1 MAGSASKSMFPAPV
15 AVGILA
21 AAIGVGIGYW
31 SRGYAEDHRVAAS
44 GGGGGA
50 MGRGGSGGGMMGG
63 MGGGGGQQ
71 HPNVGAL
78 TRTVRGLSLIEVA
91 QGKGLTPDQ
100 RAKIKP
106 ILEDAEKADPMTEDQ
121 AEKLNDQLQAA
132 LNDGQ
137 KEALTELTPARGG
150 RGGGGPGGGGMMG
163 GGPPGMSGRSGAGAR
178 GAGGGVGGGGQ
189 MDFDHPFKSGAN
201 KENLDRLVGGGE
213 K

>member
-31 SRGYAEDHRVAAS
+31 SRGYAEEHRMAAS
-44 GGGGGA
+44 GGGGG
-50 MGRGGSGGGMMGG
+50 MGRGGSGGGGMMGGMGG

-100 RAKIKP
+100 SAKIKP
-106 ILEDAEKADPMTEDQ
+106 ILEDAAKADPMTEDQ
-121 AEKLNDQLQAA
+121 AEKLNDHLKAA

-137 KEALTELTPARGG
+137 KEALT
-150 RGGGGPGGGGMMG
+150 
-163 GGPPGMSGRSGAGAR
+163 
-178 GAGGGVGGGGQ
+178 Q
-189 MDFDHPFKSGAN
+189 
-201 KENLDRLVGGGE
+201 
-213 K
+213 